1 MEFNK
6 TELLSKFQDALKDE
20 MVTIAYDTWI
30 KPLKI
35 RSIKGNKIVLEAT
48 SDFQKETIENRY
60 FPLVFNTFK
69 YLTNKEWEIE
79 VINGADL
86 QKSEEL
92 SNQEE
97 ISSFQVSDEII
108 KANNST
114 LNPDF
119 TFETFIEGNN
129 NRLARAAAISVSENP
144 AKTFNPLFLYGGV
157 GLGKTHLMHAIGNRI
172 RQNDSSKNV
181 LYVTSEE
188 FTNQIINAILN
199 GKTKKFRDKY
209 RHIDVLLIDDIQ
221 FIADKE
227 SVQEEFFHTFEALRN
242 TGKQI
247 VLTSD
252 KPPKD
257 IALLTERLRS
267 RFSDGLIADIS
278 QPSYETRL
286 AILRKKVQEE
296 RIVIDDDILAHI
308 ANSVDSN
315 IRELNGVLTKVVVM
329 AQLMNSPITLEMAER
344 CINEFIA
351 SNDKVIT
358 SDYIIET
365 VANYFDKNASD
376 LTSTKRSNDIAIPR
390 QIAMYLCRTVLNMSY
405 KDIAKAFKKKDHS
418 TIIHAF
424 QKMDKEINE
433 NSDTKLVVNS
443 IKKIIERDKS

>member
-79 VINGADL
+79 VVNGADL

-97 ISSFQVSDEII
+97 SSSFQVSDEII

-172 RQNDSSKNV
+172 RQNDSSKNI

>member
-97 ISSFQVSDEII
+97 SSSFQVSDEII

>member
-79 VINGADL
+79 VVNGADL

-97 ISSFQVSDEII
+97 SSSFQVSDEII

>member
-6 TELLSKFQDALKDE
+6 TELLTKFQDALKDE

-79 VINGADL
+79 IINGAEL
-86 QKSEEL
+86 QKVEET
-92 SNQEE
+92 SVEE
-97 ISSFQVSDEII
+97 ESTSFQVSDEVI
-108 KANNST
+108 KTNNST
-114 LNPDF
+114 LNPEF

-296 RIVIDDDILAHI
+296 RIVIDDEILAHI

-376 LTSTKRSNDIAIPR
+376 LTSSKRSNDIAIPR

-424 QKMDKEINE
+424 QKMDKEIKE

>member
-79 VINGADL
+79 VINGTDL

-97 ISSFQVSDEII
+97 SSSFQVSDEMI

-172 RQNDSSKNV
+172 RQNDSSKNI

-242 TGKQI
+242 NGKQI

>member
-79 VINGADL
+79 VINGADF

-97 ISSFQVSDEII
+97 SSSFQVSDEMI